1 MGRYKILCVD
11 DEEMIINALKTELM
25 NSIPSD
31 IIIEIARSA
40 EEAFSVIDESLQAG
54 DKFILIISDQK
65 MPGMTGEIF
74 LSKLDKILP
83 DALKVLLTGFADIDA
98 IQYAIN
104 NANLYRYIQKPWD
117 REDLIL
123 TVKQAIDKYKT
134 KKALE
139 QNTLEII
146 RMNEE
151 LEGIVEE
158 RTKQLSQALEELE
171 SFSYTVSHDLKSPL
185 RSIDYYAKFILEDY
199 GPILTKEVI
208 QMVLQIRNICNE
220 MFDLINKLLV
230 YSMTSKAL
238 PEISQVDADKLFR
251 DSFADLVK
259 TTENRDI
266 ELVIKDKLPV
276 IQGDRVLLRQAVSNI
291 LSNCIKFTREKEK
304 AFIEVSCIEDGENY
318 QFSVKDNGVGF
329 SMEYAEK
336 IFGIFQRLH
345 PKGEYEGSGIGLA
358 TVKKIIE
365 KHGGSIDI
373 DSVEDKGTVVQFILP
388 KKRSERN
395 TIYERTFYSSIIA
408 NLINNSI
415 SH

>member
-329 SMEYAEK
+329 SMEYTEK

-388 KKRSERN
+388 KKAQRKEH
-395 TIYERTFYSSIIA
+395 
-408 NLINNSI
+408 NL
-415 SH
+415 

>member
-388 KKRSERN
+388 KKAQRKEH
-395 TIYERTFYSSIIA
+395 
-408 NLINNSI
+408 NL
-415 SH
+415 

>member
-336 IFGIFQRLH
+336 TFGIFQRLH

-388 KKRSERN
+388 KKAQRKEH
-395 TIYERTFYSSIIA
+395 
-408 NLINNSI
+408 NL
-415 SH
+415 

>member
-388 KKRSERN
+388 KAQRKEH
-395 TIYERTFYSSIIA
+395 
-408 NLINNSI
+408 NL
-415 SH
+415 

>member
-74 LSKLDKILP
+74 LSKLEKILP

-388 KKRSERN
+388 KKAQRKEH
-395 TIYERTFYSSIIA
+395 
-408 NLINNSI
+408 NL
-415 SH
+415 

>member
-304 AFIEVSCIEDGENY
+304 PS
-318 QFSVKDNGVGF
+318 
-329 SMEYAEK
+329 
-336 IFGIFQRLH
+336 
-345 PKGEYEGSGIGLA
+345 
-358 TVKKIIE
+358 
-365 KHGGSIDI
+365 
-373 DSVEDKGTVVQFILP
+373 
-388 KKRSERN
+388 
-395 TIYERTFYSSIIA
+395 
-408 NLINNSI
+408 
-415 SH
+415 

>member
-158 RTKQLSQALEELE
+158 RTKKLSQALEELE
-171 SFSYTVSHDLKSPL
+171 SFSYTVSHDIKSPL

-388 KKRSERN
+388 KKGQRKEH
-395 TIYERTFYSSIIA
+395 
-408 NLINNSI
+408 NL
-415 SH
+415 